1 MMSPLRGIDK
11 RENENLTVKSR
22 LFSEICYKRENYEN
36 ITERKG

>member
-1 MMSPLRGIDK
+1 MMSPLRRNDII
-11 RENENLTVKSR
+11 ENNDLKVKPR